1 MSETTVQENKGT
13 EAKSTAAPLLLFSP
27 AIWLGLTVAAYLT
40 IGVLYAFR
48 TPAWQVPDEPAHYN
62 YVRHLVEQRA
72 FPVLQPGDYDQ
83 GYLSK
88 LTGEGFPPSLPIDA
102 VRYEGHQPPLYY
114 LLAAP
119 VFSATDGNLVSLRLF
134 SLVLGGGVI
143 LFTYFLVLEVFP
155 GATVLALTA
164 AGFVAF
170 VPQHVAM
177 MAGVNNDSL
186 AELLM
191 AYGLWRIL
199 RLLKASPA
207 GFGVWDLGFTLGLAF
222 ITKTTAYPLAAI
234 AGVMLLLKA
243 RRESWNKRQLVT
255 ALLMTFLPAL
265 LLGALWWGRN
275 LAVYGGVDILGL
287 QRHNAIVVG
296 QARTVE
302 WLAQYGWAGY
312 TRQFITTTFQSFWGQ
327 FGWMGVVM
335 DQRVY
340 LALLAYSLLIVI
352 GFVGAADRRRRARDL
367 TREQGDAIALLTITL
382 LLAIALY
389 LYYNLTFVQFQGR
402 YLFPA
407 LPVIALGS
415 AIGLRQWAAWF
426 TAILNTPYATRH
438 TPYASLPA
446 LRALPSPLPLLPIAL
461 TAFLDL
467 FALYR
472 FIVPALVR

>member
-1 MSETTVQENKGT
+1 
-13 EAKSTAAPLLLFSP
+13 
-27 AIWLGLTVAAYLT
+27 
-40 IGVLYAFR
+40 
-48 TPAWQVPDEPAHYN
+48 
-62 YVRHLVEQRA
+62 
-72 FPVLQPGDYDQ
+72 
-83 GYLSK
+83 
-88 LTGEGFPPSLPIDA
+88 
-102 VRYEGHQPPLYY
+102 
-114 LLAAP
+114 
-119 VFSATDGNLVSLRLF
+119 
-134 SLVLGGGVI
+134 
-143 LFTYFLVLEVFP
+143 
-155 GATVLALTA
+155 
-164 AGFVAF
+164 
-170 VPQHVAM
+170 
-177 MAGVNNDSL
+177 
-186 AELLM
+186 
-191 AYGLWRIL
+191 
-199 RLLKASPA
+199 
-207 GFGVWDLGFTLGLAF
+207 
-222 ITKTTAYPLAAI
+222 
-234 AGVMLLLKA
+234 MLLLKA

-407 LPVIALGS
+407 LAPLTLFLVL
-415 AIGLRQWAAWF
+415 GLREILAPRHATTVMILF
-426 TAILNTPYATRH
+426 GTALV
-438 TPYASLPA
+438 
-446 LRALPSPLPLLPIAL
+446 LL
-461 TAFLDL
+461 DVW
-467 FALYR
+467 ALYR
-472 FIVPALVR
+472 YLPNLAP